1 MHWSADDVRAAG
13 RLIQWGLRPRE
24 RPAQEPDYSQ
34 LIERFLDEPDFR
46 VLVRELAQGLG
57 LEVLDVG
64 PHGMAVGASQ
74 DSVFALK
81 PSDFRATATVD
92 DRLLDGLVQ
101 LAIAATI
108 FPRSRDLDDDPTL
121 ARPPVQVSEID
132 ETLRALCQQLADEA
146 RGGPDP
152 VAGAEDAG
160 LDEAW
165 RAYQRRLATHETRD
179 GRAARRGTLRI
190 IEANLERLRD
200 LGAFVEQKDGQE
212 SVWQPLWRYQVLVK
226 ELAATTAYLRVR
238 QALDRRTSA
247 SAEAAG
253 RDPGST

>member
-1 MHWSADDVRAAG
+1 MQWSGDDVRAAG
-13 RLIQWGLRPRE
+13 RLIQWGLRPKE

-34 LIERFLDEPDFR
+34 LVERFLDEPDFR
-46 VLVRELAQGLG
+46 VLVREMAQGLG

-64 PHGMAVGASQ
+64 PHGMALGASPE
-74 DSVFALK
+74 SAFALR
-81 PSDFRATATVD
+81 PSDFRANATVD

-121 ARPPVQVSEID
+121 ARPPVQVTEVD

-146 RGGPDP
+146 RGAPDP
-152 VAGAEDAG
+152 MAGGEDAG

-200 LGAFVEQKDGQE
+200 LGAFIEQRQGQE
-212 SVWQPLWRYQVLVK
+212 TVWQPLWRYQVLVK
-226 ELAATTAYLRVR
+226 ELAATAAYVDVR
-238 QALDRRTSA
+238 KALERRAAATNSSA
-247 SAEAAG
+247 TEG
-253 RDPGST
+253 ERID